1 MLVTA
6 MPVHRVWCAL
16 CCPDRRRLGRPSVS
30 AVSELTAFNGRNPG
44 QRWLHIDVSTL
55 TAENAAP
62 EMTAADRCDACGA
75 QAYVRVLMAGGGELL
90 FCAHHAR
97 KHSEALSSVA
107 THIHD
112 ETERLHADNQNE
124 R

>member
-1 MLVTA
+1 M
-6 MPVHRVWCAL
+6 
-16 CCPDRRRLGRPSVS
+16 VS
-30 AVSELTAFNGRNPG
+30 AVSELAGLGGRDRRV
-44 QRWLHIDVSTL
+44 RWLYGDVSTL

-62 EMTAADRCDACGA
+62 ELTAADRCDACGA

-112 ETERLHADNQNE
+112 ETDRLHAKNENE

>member
-1 MLVTA
+1 MLTG
-6 MPVHRVWCAL
+6 AL
-16 CCPDRRRLGRPSVS
+16 VGCGPVS
-30 AVSELTAFNGRNPG
+30 AVSELTAFKGRKPAS
-44 QRWLHIDVSTL
+44 RWLHTNVSTL
-55 TAENAAP
+55 TADNAAP

-97 KHSEALSSVA
+97 KHSEALASVA

-112 ETERLHADNQNE
+112 ETERLHAETENE

>member
-1 MLVTA
+1 M
-6 MPVHRVWCAL
+6 
-16 CCPDRRRLGRPSVS
+16 
-30 AVSELTAFNGRNPG
+30 SELTGFNGRKPG
-44 QRWLHIDVSTL
+44 ARWLYGDVSTL

-62 EMTAADRCDACGA
+62 ELTAADRCDACGA

-112 ETERLHADNQNE
+112 ETDRLQAKVENE

>member
-1 MLVTA
+1 M
-6 MPVHRVWCAL
+6 
-16 CCPDRRRLGRPSVS
+16 VS
-30 AVSELTAFNGRNPG
+30 AVSELAGLGGRDRG
-44 QRWLHIDVSTL
+44 VRWLYGDVSTL

-62 EMTAADRCDACGA
+62 ELTAADRCDACGA

-112 ETERLHADNQNE
+112 ETDRLHAKNENE